1 MIKNRYWKRALQIA
15 WPSVLESFFIALAG
29 LIDTFMV
36 SSIGPNAVAA
46 IGLTTQPKFIA
57 LSFFIAI
64 SVSVSALVARRK
76 GEQDKKMAN
85 QTMVTAMIVALLLC
99 LIISSVFAIF
109 TPQILKLSGSS
120 PDTHDLGVSYFRIIM
135 GGLIFNVI
143 SMTINAGQ
151 RGSGNTQI
159 AFTTNL
165 VSSLVN
171 ILFNYLLING
181 NLGFPKLGVA
191 GAGLATVLGT
201 FVAAIM
207 SFSSLF
213 RRTSYMSF
221 KLIKKYALGFSNFIF
236 KEILALG
243 SNIFVENIAA
253 RIGFLV
259 TAITAAKL
267 GTDQFAAHN
276 VGMNLLSLSFIKS
289 LVFYQKWNMKWKKL
303 KKSSNILKSK
313 MKLNNRGD
321 NMTFEE
327 KLSEMYNEIANKIS
341 SMIPVEW
348 EKVYTMAYID
358 DGGGEVFFN
367 YTKINS
373 DELNYYTDIPKEYN
387 ISVQVFDDLWM
398 DLYDLFEELRNLF
411 KEEGHEPWTS
421 CEFDFTRDG
430 KLNVSFDYIDWANS
444 EFGPMGREH
453 YYMYKKFGIWPEKE
467 YAINWVEKIKDYVK
481 EQEEAEL

>member
-76 GEQDKKMAN
+76 GEEDKKMAN
-85 QTMVTAMIVALLLC
+85 QTMVTAMIIALLLC
-99 LIISSVFAIF
+99 LIISSVFVIF

-165 VSSLVN
+165 VSSLIN

-191 GAGLATVLGT
+191 GAGLATVLGAV
-201 FVAAIM
+201 VAAIM

-213 RRTSYMSF
+213 RRSSYMSF

-243 SNIFVENIAA
+243 SNIFIENIAA

-276 VGMNLLSLSFIKS
+276 VGMNLLSLSFSFGDGMQVAAVALTGNALGARKKDEAIKYGKTCQEIGLS
-289 LVFYQKWNMKWKKL
+289 ISIIISIILVLFRK
-303 KKSSNILKSK
+303 NIFR
-313 MKLNNRGD
+313 M
-321 NMTFEE
+321 F
-327 KLSEMYNEIANKIS
+327 
-341 SMIPVEW
+341 
-348 EKVYTMAYID
+348 
-358 DGGGEVFFN
+358 
-367 YTKINS
+367 
-373 DELNYYTDIPKEYN
+373 
-387 ISVQVFDDLWM
+387 FDDEKIIAMGSIITFYLIFIVIFQISQIIFGGALRAAG
-398 DLYDLFEELRNLF
+398 DVKYTLAVSLISITFIRSAATLFF
-411 KEEGHEPWTS
+411 V
-421 CEFDFTRDG
+421 
-430 KLNVSFDYIDWANS
+430 NVLHLGIQ
-444 EFGPMGREH
+444 
-453 YYMYKKFGIWPEKE
+453 GIWMGIMADQISRFVGLWTRFRKGD
-467 YAINWVEKIKDYVK
+467 WVNIEI
-481 EQEEAEL
+481 

>member
-99 LIISSVFAIF
+99 LIISSVFVIF

-201 FVAAIM
+201 IVAAIM

-213 RRTSYMSF
+213 RRSSYMSF

-276 VGMNLLSLSFIKS
+276 VGMNLLSLSFSFGDGMQVAAVALTGNALGARKKDEAIKYGKTCQEIGLS
-289 LVFYQKWNMKWKKL
+289 ISIIISIILVLFRK
-303 KKSSNILKSK
+303 NIFR
-313 MKLNNRGD
+313 M
-321 NMTFEE
+321 F
-327 KLSEMYNEIANKIS
+327 
-341 SMIPVEW
+341 
-348 EKVYTMAYID
+348 
-358 DGGGEVFFN
+358 
-367 YTKINS
+367 
-373 DELNYYTDIPKEYN
+373 
-387 ISVQVFDDLWM
+387 FDDEKIIAMGSIITFYLIFIVIFQISQIIFGGALRAAG
-398 DLYDLFEELRNLF
+398 DVKYTLAVSLISITFIRSAATLFF
-411 KEEGHEPWTS
+411 V
-421 CEFDFTRDG
+421 
-430 KLNVSFDYIDWANS
+430 NVLHLGIQ
-444 EFGPMGREH
+444 
-453 YYMYKKFGIWPEKE
+453 GIWMGIMADQISRFVGLWTRFRKGD
-467 YAINWVEKIKDYVK
+467 WVNIEI
-481 EQEEAEL
+481 